1 MEQFQEG
8 GGRINRIMMRVENVG
23 WSETCPGGGL
33 AEFAT
38 TVNTS
43 LGLINPSPDSVTVSV
58 CCATVRK
65 YYLKNSNKLTRQS
78 LLNQP

>member
-1 MEQFQEG
+1 
-8 GGRINRIMMRVENVG
+8 MMRVENVG
-23 WSETCPGGGL
+23 SSETGPGGGL
-33 AEFAT
+33 AGFAT

-65 YYLKNSNKLTRQS
+65 
-78 LLNQP
+78 

>member
-23 WSETCPGGGL
+23 WSETGPQGGL
-33 AEFAT
+33 AGFAT